1 MPSVPL
7 VLSGPRPRR
16 DPRALLTGL
25 LIARVSDDVSSAK
38 TNPVPDHPWI
48 GGKSVSASSVLGDP
62 ESPAAGTIVR
72 LDGELPDPAPAARA
86 YRVDVPREHLEDALA
101 LTLPAPLIVGC
112 TGGDVVEVAQAV
124 DAAGHHGVVD
134 VTALD
139 DAAPGGAADR
149 AADALSLAAHVAHGV
164 YVIAETADQVVAAL
178 AGVVASLR
186 GDDVRDALA
195 APDVPA
201 LLRLHPDAVEA
212 TRSVL
217 LGVEVPRPAAVI
229 ADLERRVP
237 EWADAGTG
245 RGDGSL
251 E

>member
-25 LIARVSDDVSSAK
+25 LVARESEIAD
-38 TNPVPDHPWI
+38 PVPDHPWI
-48 GGKSVSASSVLGDP
+48 GGTSVRASSVLAEA
-62 ESPAAGTIVR
+62 ESAALEPGAGRIVR
-72 LDGELPDPAPAARA
+72 LDVELPEPAPAARA
-86 YRVDVPREHLEDALA
+86 FRIDVPREHLEDALA
-101 LTLPAPLIVGC
+101 LTLPAPLIVRC

-134 VTALD
+134 VTALE
-139 DAAPGGAADR
+139 DAAPGAAADR
-149 AADALSLAAHVAHGV
+149 AADALSLAAHGAHGV
-164 YVIAETADQVVAAL
+164 YVIAETADQVIAAL

-195 APDVPA
+195 TPDVPA

-217 LGVEVPRPAAVI
+217 LGVEVPHPAAVI
-229 ADLERRVP
+229 ADLARRVP

-245 RGDGSL
+245 RGGGAL

>member
-25 LIARVSDDVSSAK
+25 LIARVSESTD
-38 TNPVPDHPWI
+38 PVPDHPWI
-48 GGKSVSASSVLGDP
+48 GGRTVSASSVIRDP
-62 ESPAAGTIVR
+62 EPPAADTIVR
-72 LDGELPDPAPAARA
+72 LDVELPDPAPAARA
-86 YRVDVPREHLEDALA
+86 YRVDVPREHLDDALA
-101 LTLPAPLIVGC
+101 LTLPSPLIVRC

-124 DAAGHHGVVD
+124 DAAGHHGAVDVVD
-134 VTALD
+134 LADT
-139 DAAPGGAADR
+139 APGGAADR

-195 APDVPA
+195 VPDVPA

-217 LGVEVPRPAAVI
+217 LGVEVPRPAEVI
-229 ADLERRVP
+229 ADLSRRVP

>member
-16 DPRALLTGL
+16 DPRALLAGL
-25 LIARVSDDVSSAK
+25 LIARVSDSAE
-38 TNPVPDHPWI
+38 PVPDHPWI
-48 GGKSVSASSVLGDP
+48 GGRSVPASSVVADP
-62 ESPAAGTIVR
+62 ESAVRDSGAGTIVR
-72 LDGELPDPAPAARA
+72 LDVDLPGPAPAVRA
-86 YRVDVPREHLEDALA
+86 YRIDVPPEHLEDALA

-112 TGGDVVEVAQAV
+112 TGGDLVEVAHAV
-124 DAAGHHGVVD
+124 DAAGHHGAVD
-134 VTALD
+134 VTALET
-139 DAAPGGAADR
+139 APGGAADR

-164 YVIAETADQVVAAL
+164 YVVAETAEQVVAAL

-186 GDDVRDALA
+186 GDDVRAALA

-229 ADLERRVP
+229 VDLERRVP
-237 EWADAGTG
+237 EWADSGTG
-245 RGDGSL
+245 RGDRSL

>member
-25 LIARVSDDVSSAK
+25 LIAQTASLADGIAE
-38 TNPVPDHPWI
+38 HPWI
-48 GGKSVSASSVLGDP
+48 GGRSVPASSLGSGRDP
-62 ESPAAGTIVR
+62 AVDLSAVAGAVVR
-72 LDGELPDPAPAARA
+72 LDVEPPEPAPAARA
-86 YRVDVPREHLEDALA
+86 YRVDTPHDHLADALA
-101 LTLPAPLIVGC
+101 LSLPAPLIVHC
-112 TGGDVVEVAQAV
+112 AGGDVVEVAQAV

-134 VTALD
+134 LTGLPDDPVDGPDLD
-139 DAAPGGAADR
+139 R
-149 AADALSLAAHVAHGV
+149 VADALAVAAHVTRGTHA
-164 YVIAETADQVVAAL
+164 IARTADQVVATL

-186 GDDVRDALA
+186 GDDVRRALLS
-195 APDVPA
+195 PDVSA

-217 LGVEVPRPAAVI
+217 LGIEVPDPATVV
-229 ADLERRVP
+229 ADLQRRVP
-237 EWADAGTG
+237 EWADGP
-245 RGDGSL
+245 L